1 MDMSLYLGLI
11 GKLLVDCI
19 YSWSRM
25 FIALGISVIVSI
37 ILGIYIATSRKAE
50 KLLLP
55 VIDIFQ
61 TLPILAFFPI
71 VIYVFVGYLPG
82 YIGINAAVI
91 FLIITSMIWNIIFGV
106 YEAIKTI
113 PAEFFEMSEMY
124 GLTSMEKLKTIYL
137 PAAAPRIV
145 QQSILSWSI
154 GLFYLV
160 TSEIFST
167 GTAQYSVKYGIGA
180 ALASAAITSN
190 ITYYLTGIAMFVVFV
205 IATRMLFFKP
215 LEDYYSRYYK
225 PQSNVNRYLNWRSIV
240 KLPNR
245 LFTRMQPA
253 PKTNT
258 PSREKT
264 YPKGGVYISRTLPSK
279 KSTDASSKKR
289 AALLLIILIA
299 AVTLVAYAFPTVIK
313 DEAFVVESISF
324 SFVRIWLVFVV
335 ILAISVPVSVYL
347 IFISKNI
354 SRYIIAFQIIASIPS
369 TILLPAIIST
379 LRTYPHPAELTAIMV
394 YFISGIWYLI
404 FSAIGASKSMPFRID
419 EVKKVFGIRG
429 IEAWK
434 KIYIPAIIPGLITG
448 AVTAIAAEWNVSIV
462 AEYFVSGNSVTQV
475 GIGIG
480 KLLNLAL
487 NSNNLLLML
496 IGLINLSAMIILIN
510 TFLWKRL
517 YRKATIVYR

>member
-11 GKLLVDCI
+11 AKLLVDCI

-37 ILGIYIATSRKAE
+37 ILGIYLATSRKAE

-91 FLIITSMIWNIIFGV
+91 FLIVTSMVWNIIFGV

-205 IATRMLFFKP
+205 IATRMLIFKP
-215 LEDYYSRYYK
+215 FEDYYSRYYK
-225 PQSNVNRYLNWRSIV
+225 PQSNVNRYLNWRSIT

-253 PKTNT
+253 PKPNT
-258 PSREKT
+258 ALRAKA

-279 KSTDASSKKR
+279 KSMDASYKKNV
-289 AALLLIILIA
+289 ALHSGEKLIWQ
-299 AVTLVAYAFPTVIK
+299 F
-313 DEAFVVESISF
+313 
-324 SFVRIWLVFVV
+324 
-335 ILAISVPVSVYL
+335 
-347 IFISKNI
+347 
-354 SRYIIAFQIIASIPS
+354 RY
-369 TILLPAIIST
+369 
-379 LRTYPHPAELTAIMV
+379 
-394 YFISGIWYLI
+394 
-404 FSAIGASKSMPFRID
+404 
-419 EVKKVFGIRG
+419 
-429 IEAWK
+429 
-434 KIYIPAIIPGLITG
+434 
-448 AVTAIAAEWNVSIV
+448 
-462 AEYFVSGNSVTQV
+462 
-475 GIGIG
+475 
-480 KLLNLAL
+480 
-487 NSNNLLLML
+487 
-496 IGLINLSAMIILIN
+496 
-510 TFLWKRL
+510 
-517 YRKATIVYR
+517 

>member
-1 MDMSLYLGLI
+1 MLNVAFILSILEDTSA
-11 GKLLVDCI
+11 
-19 YSWSRM
+19 SWLRM
-25 FIALGISVIVSI
+25 FAALFLSILISLFV
-37 ILGIYIATSRKAE
+37 GIYAAISKRAE
-50 KLLLP
+50 SVVLP
-55 VIDIFQ
+55 VVDIFQ
-61 TLPILAFFPI
+61 TLPILAFFPF
-71 VIYVFVGYLPG
+71 VIYVFVFLLPG

-106 YEAIKTI
+106 YEAIKTL

-124 GLTSMEKLKTIYL
+124 SLTNMEKLKTIYL

-225 PQSNVNRYLNWRSIV
+225 PQSNVNRYLNWRSIA
-240 KLPNR
+240 KLPNK
-245 LFTRMQPA
+245 LFTRMQPSPRPNSA
-253 PKTNT
+253 
-258 PSREKT
+258 SREKA
-264 YPKGGVYISRTLPSK
+264 YPKGSMYISKTLPSK
-279 KSTDASSKKR
+279 KSMDASYKKNV
-289 AALLLIILIA
+289 ALLLITLLA
-299 AVTLVAYAFPTVIK
+299 AAALVAYAFPAIIK
-313 DEAFVVESISF
+313 DEAFVAENIAF
-324 SFVRIWLVFVV
+324 SFARIWFVFAI
-335 ILAISVPVSVYL
+335 ILLISVPISVYL
-347 IFISKNI
+347 IFMSKNI

-419 EVKKVFGIRG
+419 EVKKVFGIHG
-429 IEAWK
+429 LEAWK

-475 GIGIG
+475 SIGIG
-480 KLLNLAL
+480 KLLNVAL